1 MAFETMI
8 DRSTGTA
15 RADRTGSNWIE
26 LLAALLSTVANLLIY
41 AIYRDFMGR
50 ESSQIISN
58 HLKSCCL
65 KPIAAGQPHFTFNS
79 FCSLH
84 RDSRP
89 MLLHAATCCYMLLHG
104 NSAKRTCSIR
114 CSKMEENGRKWK
126 LIRSWII
133 SESEA

>member
-58 HLKSCCL
+58 H
-65 KPIAAGQPHFTFNS
+65 AV
-79 FCSLH
+79 
-84 RDSRP
+84 
-89 MLLHAATCCYMLLHG
+89 
-104 NSAKRTCSIR
+104 
-114 CSKMEENGRKWK
+114 
-126 LIRSWII
+126 
-133 SESEA
+133 